1 MYGLDLGSIPNRST
15 RVLIG
20 SLVDIILLISWL
32 LIVEHEITICPDFEA
47 LRGQQVI
54 YDILLTGIINEL
66 MAEMPPF

>member
-15 RVLIG
+15 RVLI
-20 SLVDIILLISWL
+20 SPWCNSCSDIIIFF
-32 LIVEHEITICPDFEA
+32 EHEITICPDFAA